1 VETPGRSRR
10 GGLKP
15 ALLLDL
21 DDTLVV
27 ERAADAATYAATA
40 RFAAVVHDLDPAAL
54 VAAVRARAGELY
66 AAFDEHDYCRR
77 IGISYS
83 ECLWWRDGEPAE
95 LRDRL
100 PEFKRQTWR
109 RALVDVGVDDET
121 LAEGLSELFGRER
134 RRRHANVPGVE
145 DVLAEL
151 RETHVLGLVTNG
163 ASSIQRE
170 KLDASRL
177 EPYFDAVVVSGEL
190 GTGKPDQTIFHHALE
205 QLAHDGS
212 QAVMVGDSLPRDVE
226 GALAAGLRAVWI
238 GDGDGRPPDGVPVI
252 ASVAQLPITLRG

>member
-1 VETPGRSRR
+1 V
-10 GGLKP
+10 KP

-27 ERAADAATYAATA
+27 ERSADAATYAATA
-40 RFAAVVHDLDPAAL
+40 RFAAVVHELDPDVL
-54 VAAVRARAGELY
+54 VAAVRTRAGELY
-66 AAFDEHDYCRR
+66 NAFDEHAYCRR

-83 ECLWWRDGEPAE
+83 ECLWWRDAEPPE

-100 PEFKRQTWR
+100 PQFRRETWR
-109 RALVDVGVDDET
+109 RALFDMGVDDET
-121 LAEGLSELFGRER
+121 LADGLNDLFGRER

-145 DVLAEL
+145 QVLTEL
-151 RETHVLGLVTNG
+151 RETHALALVTNG

-170 KLDASRL
+170 KLEASGL

-190 GTGKPDQTIFHHALE
+190 GTGKPEPAIFEHALA
-205 QLAHDGS
+205 QLDHDGS

-238 GDGDGRPPDGVPVI
+238 GAGTGEAPAGVPVI
-252 ASVAQLPITLRG
+252 ASVAELPITLRG